1 MRHFTHF
8 DPARVPSP
16 SYVVDRRALEK
27 NCELLGEIQRRT
39 GCKILLALKGYAA
52 FATFDVIRP
61 HLAGVTASG
70 LHEALLGREFFG
82 EEIHAYSPA
91 FKEDEMRNLVR
102 FAHSLSFN
110 SLAQWRQMRPL
121 VEAAKN
127 PPSCGLRV
135 NPEYAE
141 VEVELYNPC
150 APGSRLGI
158 TAAALEGED
167 LSGIEGLHFHTMCE
181 QNADVL
187 ARTLPHFEEK
197 FGPLIP
203 RMKWVNFGG
212 GHHITRADYDVELL
226 CRLVSDFHDKYG
238 VQVYL
243 EPGEAI
249 AIGTGVLVA
258 TVIDIVDNA
267 GPVAILDTSITC
279 HMPDVLEMPYRAD
292 ILGAG
297 LPGEHAHTYRLGG
310 PSCLAGD
317 VAGEYSFKEPLQP
330 GQRLV
335 FLDMSHYTMVK
346 TTTFNG
352 VPLPAICTWD
362 PAADRIEVV
371 KKFGYS
377 DYRNRLS

>member
-8 DPARVPSP
+8 DPKRVPSP
-16 SYVVDRRALEK
+16 SYVVDLRALDK
-27 NCELLGEIQRRT
+27 NCQLLADVQART
-39 GCKILLALKGYAA
+39 GAKILLALKGYAT

-61 HLAGVTASG
+61 HLAGITSSG
-70 LHEALLGREFFG
+70 LHEALLGLEHFG
-82 EEIHAYSPA
+82 GEIHAYSPA
-91 FKEDEMRNLVR
+91 FKQDEVEHLAR

-110 SLAQWRQMRPL
+110 SLAQWRLMRPI

-150 APGSRLGI
+150 AKGSRLGI
-158 TAAALEGED
+158 TTDKLEGED

-197 FGPLIP
+197 FGHLIP
-203 RMKWVNFGG
+203 QMKWVNFGG
-212 GHHITRADYDVELL
+212 GHHITRADYDVALL
-226 CRLVSDFHDKYG
+226 VDLVSKFSDKYG

-249 AIGTGVLVA
+249 ALGTGVLVA
-258 TVIDIVDNA
+258 SVIDIVEND
-267 GPVAILDTSITC
+267 GPIAILDTSATC
-279 HMPDVLEMPYRAD
+279 HMPDTLEMPYRAD
-292 ILGAG
+292 IVGAG
-297 LPGEHAHTYRLGG
+297 MPDEFAYTYRLGG

-317 VAGEYSFKEPLQP
+317 IIGSYSFPEPLQP

-335 FLDMSHYTMVK
+335 FLDMAHYTMVK
-346 TTTFNG
+346 NTTFNG

-362 PAADRIEVV
+362 PAEDEMRVV
-371 KKFGYS
+371 RRFGYS
-377 DYRNRLS
+377 DYANRLS